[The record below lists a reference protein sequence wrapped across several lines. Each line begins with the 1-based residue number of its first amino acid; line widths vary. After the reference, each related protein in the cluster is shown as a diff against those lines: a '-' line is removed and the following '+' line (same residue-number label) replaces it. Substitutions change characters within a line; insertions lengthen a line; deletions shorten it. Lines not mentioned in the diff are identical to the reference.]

1 VTCVNTHLPTLRP
14 VPGKSPSNWRRI
26 VLPLV
31 AYAVVAAGVLAGV
44 LLYLRTDAITYG
56 EKLGSAFAQLAD
68 EQTARTVQN
77 VEHTLQS
84 ADNILSAATGTSRA
98 GEDPIGAQLRGLLRD
113 YQFLKAIWVLDE
125 HGRNIYNTDMDYKRA
140 DFSDRPYFLYH
151 RNSPGSPFHFGA
163 PLRNRSTGEWF
174 IPATRALRR
183 ANGEF
188 AGVIV
193 GAVDPRFFERV
204 WTLDNAIA
212 DLSIALFREDG
223 VLLTRSPFDEHA
235 MGVSIGDKLVFSRIR
250 SGNGVG
256 TYQTISLFDGQPLLL
271 AYRRLTDYPG
281 LVIVA
286 GESMGQVLASWTRFA
301 GIVASCWVGAVAALG
316 GLAVWRI
323 REGSARRATENRY
336 RMFFDAN
343 PYPMMVFNRDTRRI
357 LAVNDAA
364 VADYGWSR
372 EEALAMNADELY
384 PPDDLVAAKTMRLK
398 GDLDRVN
405 DLQGLHLRKKNGT
418 IIDVEMTMRPMD
430 LDGRPAVLATA
441 HDVTE
446 RNRADQV
453 RLAMEDQLRQSQK
466 MEAVGQLTGGIAH
479 DFNNILHVI
488 LANTDALVEEETL
501 AGDVK
506 GRLGQIAKAVERA
519 SGLTKQLLAF
529 SRKQP
534 LHPQLTDLNDLVTDT
549 GKLLR
554 RALGAEIE
562 IESILSDGLCIATID
577 RAQLETA
584 LVNLCINARDA
595 MPEGGRLLIE
605 THNVTLDEEYVALNP
620 DATAGP
626 YAMLSVTDNGGGI
639 SPEALSK
646 VFEPFFTT
654 KEVGKGTGLGLSMVY
669 GFIKQSH
676 GHVTITSK
684 VGVGTTVRLYLPC
697 SNGEPDAADTRNN
710 TPVPRGTERILVV
723 EDEPQVRASVV
734 QQLQSLG
741 YEVSEAPDGGGGIA
755 AFDTARQPYDLL
767 LTDIVMPGAL
777 NGKALAAEV
786 VRRWPQ
792 TKVVFMSGFTETSS
806 ARHGRLDE
814 GALLLSKPFRRLGLA
829 RIVRK
834 ALDVI
839 TASSDA
845 EAATT

>member
-1 VTCVNTHLPTLRP
+1 MNTRQSTLGP
-14 VPGKSPSNWRRI
+14 APGKSPSNWRRI

-31 AYAVVAAGVLAGV
+31 AYAMAGAGVLAGL
-44 LLYLRTDAITYG
+44 LLYLRTDAVTYG
-56 EKLGSAFAQLAD
+56 EKLGSAFAQLAE
-68 EQTARTVQN
+68 EQTARIVQN
-77 VEHTLQS
+77 AEQTLQS
-84 ADNILSAATGTSRA
+84 ADDILSAATGASRA
-98 GEDPIGAQLRGLLRD
+98 GEDPIGALLRGLLRD
-113 YQFLKAIWVLDE
+113 HQFLKSIWVLDE
-125 HGRNIYNTDMDYKRA
+125 HGRNIYNTDMDYKRT

-151 RNSPGSPFHFGA
+151 RNSPGSPFHLGA

-174 IPATRALRR
+174 IPATRALRGV
-183 ANGEF
+183 NGEF

-204 WTLDNAIA
+204 WTLENAIP

-223 VLLTRSPFDEHA
+223 MLLARSPFDDQA
-235 MGVSIGDKLVFSRIR
+235 MAMLSIGDKPVFSRIR
-250 SGNGVG
+250 SGNGIG
-256 TYQTISLFDGQPLLL
+256 TYQTISPYDGPPLLL
-271 AYRRLTDYPG
+271 AYRRLADYPG

-286 GESMGQVLASWTRFA
+286 GESMDQVLASWTRFA

-343 PYPMMVFNRDTRRI
+343 PYPMMVLNRETRRI

-364 VADYGWSR
+364 VAEYGWSR
-372 EEALAMNADELY
+372 EEALAMNADDLY

-398 GDLDRVN
+398 GGLDRVN

-418 IIDVEMTMRPMD
+418 IIDVEMTMRSMD

-446 RNRADQV
+446 RNLLERA
-453 RLAMEDQLRQSQK
+453 RCATEDQLRQAQK

-479 DFNNILHVI
+479 DFNNILHI
-488 LANTDALVEEETL
+488 IFANTDALVEEETL
-501 AGDVK
+501 SGSVK
-506 GRLGQIAKAVERA
+506 GHLEQIGKAVERA

-534 LHPQLTDLNDLVTDT
+534 LQPQLTDLNDLVTDT

-562 IESILSDGLCIATID
+562 IESILSDGLCIANID

-605 THNVTLDEEYVALNP
+605 THNVTLDKDYVALNP

-626 YAMLSVTDNGGGI
+626 YAMLSVTDTGSGI
-639 SPEALSK
+639 PPEALRK

-676 GHVTITSK
+676 GHVAIASE
-684 VGVGTTVRLYLPC
+684 VGVGTTIKLYMPC
-697 SNGEPDAADTRNN
+697 SNGEADAADVRND
-710 TPVPRGTERILVV
+710 TPIPRGAERILVV

-734 QQLQSLG
+734 QQLRSLG
-741 YEVSEAPDGGGGIA
+741 YDVSEAPDGEGGIS
-755 AFDTARQPYDLL
+755 AFDMARQPYDLL
-767 LTDIVMPGAL
+767 LTDVVMPGAL

-786 VRRWPQ
+786 VRRWPR
-792 TKVVFMSGFTETSS
+792 TKVVFMSGFTEKSS

-814 GALLLSKPFRRLGLA
+814 GALLLSKPFRKIGLA
-829 RIVRK
+829 RIIRR
-834 ALDVI
+834 ALDGA
-839 TASSDA
+839 TASGAA
-845 EAATT
+845 EMATT